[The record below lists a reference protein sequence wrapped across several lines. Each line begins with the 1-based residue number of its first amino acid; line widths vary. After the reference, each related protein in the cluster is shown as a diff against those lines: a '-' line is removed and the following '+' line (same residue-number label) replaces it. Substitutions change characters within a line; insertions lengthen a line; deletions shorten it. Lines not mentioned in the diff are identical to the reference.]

1 MGLRIDGVRF
11 PIVLIF
17 ALYSS
22 LPIQLD
28 LSFSRYA
35 RWDRQGYQPQKEHP
49 YLFIRLV
56 HCLVICRRRE
66 AYLEL
71 RILHSPLDSSPSPA
85 SLHPQILHMPRSEH
99 QH

>member
-1 MGLRIDGVRF
+1 MGLRIDGLKF

-17 ALYSS
+17 ELYSS
-22 LPIQLD
+22 SPIRLD

-66 AYLEL
+66 AYLAL
-71 RILHSPLDSSPSPA
+71 RILRSPLDSNPDPA
-85 SLHPQILHMPRSEH
+85 SSLPQILHMLRSEY
-99 QH
+99 